1 MACELDDVHVVSYL
15 LNNTRIN
22 PNTKNIQQQSP
33 LSLAKSKE
41 VMRLLI
47 QHGADAE
54 DVYTLHRKILGKTL
68 SKDPLKSPVKVFV
81 IGLGGEG
88 KSTLIEAMEHEPKV
102 YTPLVNTFIRSNEVK
117 SVDQR
122 TAGVVPRVFKSRF
135 FRKIHFHD
143 FAGHEAYYS
152 SHAAVIKTS
161 VGTCPP
167 VFLIV
172 IGLHRDD
179 SAIIQSISYWLGII
193 TNQCGNME
201 GKAPLIVVGSHADLV
216 KDSIEIDR
224 KNNFTSCQKVCTF

>member
-1 MACELDDVHVVSYL
+1 MLTKSPSGSVKILACHIINTLMHLINIDDLLHVACELDDVHVVSYL
-15 LNNTRIN
+15 LNNTCIN

-54 DVYTLHRKILGKTL
+54 DVYTLHRKILGNTI

-88 KSTLIEAMEHEPKV
+88 KSTLIKAMEHEPKV
-102 YTPLVNTFIRSNEVK
+102 YTPLMNTFIRSREVK

-122 TAGVVPRVFKSRF
+122 TAGIVPRVFKSRF
-135 FRKIHFHD
+135 FRKIHFRD

-152 SHAAVIKTS
+152 RHAAVIKTS
-161 VGTCPP
+161 LGTCPP
-167 VFLIV
+167 VFFYCDWPPQ
-172 IGLHRDD
+172 R
-179 SAIIQSISYWLGII
+179 
-193 TNQCGNME
+193 
-201 GKAPLIVVGSHADLV
+201 
-216 KDSIEIDR
+216 
-224 KNNFTSCQKVCTF
+224 